1 MLCDVCMCGKA
12 RFHSWF
18 LIPTDLATSHE
29 IPHVKVAFA
38 LGFWQTSKRW
48 RLRGQLRHT
57 RNKAPKDWTLPS
69 IFHVRIRNPFGT
81 DEWNENWMK
90 MIRANEEVLGW
101 RVVVSRV
108 GLISEKMTSG
118 FVESRYTVRSRK
130 QVWTWKLSAWPWMAI
145 HYQQSGRKW
154 SHSQHL
160 LVWQLVWTE
169 FCTTSAAK
177 RLIKTAPLPW

>member
-1 MLCDVCMCGKA
+1 MLCDVCMCDKA

-29 IPHVKVAFA
+29 IPHVKVAPA
-38 LGFWQTSKRW
+38 LGFWLTSKRW

-69 IFHVRIRNPFGT
+69 FSMSKSGISLGLING
-81 DEWNENWMK
+81 MK

-101 RVVVSRV
+101 IVVVSRV

-118 FVESRYTVRSRK
+118 FVESRYTEISRK
-130 QVWTWKLSAWPWMAI
+130 QVEHGNYL
-145 HYQQSGRKW
+145 HGRGW
-154 SHSQHL
+154 R
-160 LVWQLVWTE
+160 
-169 FCTTSAAK
+169 FTTNKVAANG
-177 RLIKTAPLPW
+177 RIVNIS